1 MLTDTRGSS
10 FYFSY
15 CFTGYA
21 FRKAALRC
29 TG

>member
-1 MLTDTRGSS
+1 MLTAARGSS

-15 CFTGYA
+15 CFMGYA
-21 FRKAALRC
+21 SHKAALRC